1 MPTMVTTLPPVVHR
15 VQWLSLEASY
25 SHFLCHFFSSSLAS
39 SNCKPYYVRST
50 CLLISFSEYLNI
62 LELSTLL
69 RHYVYL
75 DVKTKNKCGW
85 ACLRRFKTYTFR
97 FKKVDFDHTTD
108 DKAIFDEFY
117 LVDYIY
123 GSFSKG
129 GDDVMN
135 EAHLLN
141 HFNHAS
147 LANPITPLHADNSV
161 RDIVSPA
168 LGTIR
173 RKNETTAVGTRPSY
187 FHPTSTEMAVDGIE
201 V

>member
-1 MPTMVTTLPPVVHR
+1 MFDL
-15 VQWLSLEASY
+15 
-25 SHFLCHFFSSSLAS
+25 LA
-39 SNCKPYYVRST
+39 CY
-50 CLLISFSEYLNI
+50 ISFSDISTFLNYRLYL
-62 LELSTLL
+62 S
-69 RHYVYL
+69 RHYVYF

-97 FKKVDFDHTTD
+97 FKKVGFDHTTD

-141 HFNHAS
+141 HFNHSS

-168 LGTIR
+168 LGTAR
-173 RKNETTAVGTRPSY
+173 RKNHGSSGQNEAAAVGTRPSY
-187 FHPTSTEMAVDGIE
+187 FHPMSTEMAVEGIE